1 MNTRSA
7 TANSPLSPQL
17 PEADG
22 ERYQWGGL
30 HGCSGSLAIANA
42 AKHYQG
48 IILVVTPDMQ
58 SASRLE
64 SELRFFLADGE
75 LPVINFPD
83 WETLPYDLFSPLPE
97 LISQRLLTL
106 QRLPSMKQGLLV

>member
-1 MNTRSA
+1 MTKQEIQH
-7 TANSPLSPQL
+7 SPLL
-17 PEADG
+17 PELPEIPG

-83 WETLPYDLFSPLPE
+83 W
-97 LISQRLLTL
+97 
-106 QRLPSMKQGLLV
+106 